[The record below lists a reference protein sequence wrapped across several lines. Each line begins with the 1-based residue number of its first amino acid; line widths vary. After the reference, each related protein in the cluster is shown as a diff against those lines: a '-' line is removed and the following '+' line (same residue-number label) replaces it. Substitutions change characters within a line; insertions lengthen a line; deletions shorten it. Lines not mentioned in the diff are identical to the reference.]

1 LPARNKTTTKKNV
14 PAVRKKR
21 AVRRKSTPAK
31 SKAGDTRVKHAAEKT
46 PPVHTLTLGSVVV
59 INDAKALYE
68 ELSKVNDTDV
78 NIDASGVEM
87 VDTAILQLLYAFVMK
102 ITSDNHRINWVNPS
116 EEFIARTN
124 LLGLSRIM
132 GIA

>member
-1 LPARNKTTTKKNV
+1 
-14 PAVRKKR
+14 
-21 AVRRKSTPAK
+21 
-31 SKAGDTRVKHAAEKT
+31 
-46 PPVHTLTLGSVVV
+46 
-59 INDAKALYE
+59 
-68 ELSKVNDTDV
+68 
-78 NIDASGVEM
+78 M